1 MERHDLLRVPVDGR
15 IKHRMRM
22 AIPRE
27 KSLQAHHI
35 SRAGKPNQARATPAS
50 FDESDAPKNQRAH
63 DALTEFCLGD
73 DYCAQRWRID
83 QQRFNMVECA
93 SVHECRTTGE

>member
-35 SRAGKPNQARATPAS
+35 SSAGKPNQDRATAARLDQP
-50 FDESDAPKNQRAH
+50 DAPQNQRAH
-63 DALTEFCLGD
+63 DALTEFCLRD
-73 DYCAQRWRID
+73 D
-83 QQRFNMVECA
+83 
-93 SVHECRTTGE
+93 